1 MDEHTSNERD
11 LSRRFDAS
19 FGDGPPGAPVDE
31 VVAAGRGALRRRRAA
46 TWGGA
51 LAVLAVVGLGGVL
64 AQTGAPGSGDELVAG
79 GTSDSASAEPS
90 DEPSD
95 GPSDEPTAE
104 TEPPSYSTDAPASW
118 GKGQLAGYVDD
129 EVVVR
134 EGLTVTEVAQ
144 DPLGLEPAVSSTA
157 LAIEET
163 DGKRSWRY
171 LLWTD
176 GETPRHAQ
184 ESSTVPAWSFEEWL
198 EAYAVDTVEAIG
210 RDLVTFG
217 PGQTLEAGAGTTI
230 LEQRP
235 DPDLPAP
242 FAAPASARTA
252 VAQVERDGLT
262 WFVLARE
269 LEGERDYV
277 ATPLSAQTGDDI
289 DSFLEL
295 ATERYADQGG
305 AGVQ

>member
-64 AQTGAPGSGDELVAG
+64 AQTGTPGSGDELVAG
-79 GTSDSASAEPS
+79 GASDSASAEPS
-90 DEPSD
+90 DTASDEPTA
-95 GPSDEPTAE
+95 EPTAE

-118 GKGQLAGYVDD
+118 GKGQLAGYVGD

-176 GETPRHAQ
+176 GEAPRHAQ

-217 PGQTLEAGAGTTI
+217 PGQTLETGAGTTI

-242 FAAPASARTA
+242 FAPASARTA

-305 AGVQ
+305 TGMQ

>member
-1 MDEHTSNERD
+1 MDEHTSNERN

-64 AQTGAPGSGDELVAG
+64 AQTGTPGGGDELVAG
-79 GTSDSASAEPS
+79 GASDSASAEPS
-90 DEPSD
+90 DTASD
-95 GPSDEPTAE
+95 EPSDEPTTE

-118 GKGQLAGYVDD
+118 GKGQLAGYVGD

-176 GETPRHAQ
+176 GEAPRHAQ

-198 EAYAVDTVEAIG
+198 EAYAVDTVETIG

-230 LEQRP
+230 MEQRP

-242 FAAPASARTA
+242 FAPASARTA

-305 AGVQ
+305 TGMQ